1 MQCFLHKQKIHLTK
15 LWKVE
20 VISFLWRVWDFVL
33 FAICFIYYFNFF
45 ELFFGFVLIFLC
57 GWGVFC
63 FCFFFGGAA
72 LIFLGGGGLFC
83 LFGFYGEML
92 STSCILRYNVELLIF
107 YYNYHAK
114 KLIYHFLS

>member
-1 MQCFLHKQKIHLTK
+1 M
-15 LWKVE
+15 WVGG
-20 VISFLWRVWDFVL
+20 VL
-33 FAICFIYYFNFF
+33 F
-45 ELFFGFVLIFLC
+45 LFFL
-57 GWGVFC
+57 
-63 FCFFFGGAA
+63 GGAA

-92 STSCILRYNVELLIF
+92 STSGILRYNVELLIF